1 MPITPSPIVILTGA
15 GVSKESGLDTFRDKD
30 GIWAQVDLEDV
41 ATPEAFRR
49 DPERVHAFYNHRR
62 RGLLDPAVEPN
73 AAHRALARL
82 EREWPAPVMTVTQNI
97 DDLHERGGSK
107 RVLHM
112 HGELLKARCG
122 ACGDTSPQRD
132 DLSVSTRC
140 TACGQ
145 VGAMRPDIVWFGEIP
160 MGMDEIEAALAAAGM
175 FIAIGTSGTVYPA
188 AGFVGLARQIGGVRT
203 VELNLEPSDGAA
215 LFHESRHGPATEVV
229 PAFME
234 ELLDGVES
242 LP

>member
-41 ATPEAFRR
+41 ATPEAFQR

-82 EREWPAPVMTVTQNI
+82 ERDWPAPVMTVTQNI

-132 DLSVSTRC
+132 DLTVSTRC

-160 MGMDEIEAALAAAGM
+160 MGMDAIEAALATAGT

-188 AGFVGLARQIGGVRT
+188 AGFVGLARQMGGVRT
-203 VELNLEPSDGAA
+203 VELNLEPSEGSA
-215 LFHESRHGPATEVV
+215 LFHESRHGPATTVV
-229 PAFME
+229 PAFVE
-234 ELLDGVES
+234 ELLNGVES